1 MSRGPVRVRAGSGYV
16 MVAWKD
22 TRRRG
27 PGRVRGGSGSGP
39 GRVRGGSGTGLWRI
53 RDGHFFG
60 LKFFRSLKN
69 KLHSCVND
77 LLTTIS
83 SNIATMWLDIK
94 LNQDLGC
101 YRIFYGQN
109 CMCYSSVVKYFIVS
123 TLGGN
128 YVS

>member
-1 MSRGPVRVRAGSGYV
+1 MIAQILECIEKLAKPSGS
-16 MVAWKD
+16 VA
-22 TRRRG
+22 G
-27 PGRVRGGSGSGP
+27 PGRVRCGSGA
-39 GRVRGGSGTGLWRI
+39 GLWRI

-77 LLTTIS
+77 LLTAIS

-109 CMCYSSVVKYFIVS
+109 CM
-123 TLGGN
+123 L
-128 YVS
+128 